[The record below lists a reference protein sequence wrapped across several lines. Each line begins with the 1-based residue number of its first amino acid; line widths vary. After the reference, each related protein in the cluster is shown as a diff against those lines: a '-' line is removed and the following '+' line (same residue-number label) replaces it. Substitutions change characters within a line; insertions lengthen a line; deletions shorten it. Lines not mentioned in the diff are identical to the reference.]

1 LLIFAYL
8 NVPFIIAEDYRL
20 TDSKISS
27 RSESASDD
35 DDINANEKQL
45 DLSSEDQDIEK
56 DNVNFIDLS
65 YYKR

>member
-1 LLIFAYL
+1 MF
-8 NVPFIIAEDYRL
+8 PFIIAEDYRL
-20 TDSKISS
+20 TDGKTSS